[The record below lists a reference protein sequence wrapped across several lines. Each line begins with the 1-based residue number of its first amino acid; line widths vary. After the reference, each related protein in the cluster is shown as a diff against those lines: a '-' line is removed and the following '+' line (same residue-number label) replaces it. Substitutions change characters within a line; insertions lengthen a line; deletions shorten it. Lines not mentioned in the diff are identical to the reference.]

1 MKFSISTK
9 KKIELV
15 DITSQIEYAVEK
27 SGVKSGACVVH
38 APHATVAI
46 VLNEFESN
54 LQRDF
59 EQVFEKILPKIDYAH
74 DHIDNNA
81 TSHLLSGLVGS
92 GRTIPIEDGK
102 LALGTW
108 QRIIF
113 CELDGPRSD
122 REIIVSILKSQ

>member
-1 MKFSISTK
+1 MQFSISTK
-9 KKIELV
+9 KKVELV
-15 DITSQIEYAVEK
+15 DITSQIEYAVER

-46 VLNEFESN
+46 VLNEFEPN

-59 EQVFEKILPKIDYAH
+59 EQVFEKILPKMDYAH

-81 TSHLLSGLVGS
+81 LSHLLSGLIGS

-113 CELDGPRSD
+113 CELDGPRSK
-122 REIIVSILKSQ
+122 REIVVSILKSQ

>member
-1 MKFSISTK
+1 MQFAISTK

-15 DITSQIEYAVEK
+15 DITSQVEYAVER

-46 VLNEFESN
+46 VLNEFEPN
-54 LQRDF
+54 LQQDF
-59 EQVFEKILPKIDYAH
+59 ERVFEKMLPDLDYLH

-81 TSHLLSGLVGS
+81 RAHLLSGMIGS
-92 GRTIPIEDGK
+92 GRVIPVEDGK
-102 LALGTW
+102 LTLGTW

-113 CELDGPRSD
+113 CELDGPRSKRD
-122 REIIVSILKSQ
+122 IVVNVLKSS

>member
-1 MKFSISTK
+1 MQFSISTK
-9 KKIELV
+9 KKVELV
-15 DITSQIEYAVEK
+15 DITSQIEYAVER

-46 VLNEFESN
+46 VLNEFEPN

-59 EQVFEKILPKIDYAH
+59 EQVFEKMLPKMDYAH

-81 TSHLLSGLVGS
+81 LSHLLSGLIGS

-113 CELDGPRSD
+113 CELDGPRSK
-122 REIIVSILKSQ
+122 REIVVSILKSQ

>member
-1 MKFSISTK
+1 MQFSISTK
-9 KKIELV
+9 KKVELV
-15 DITSQIEYAVEK
+15 DITSQIEYAVER

-46 VLNEFESN
+46 VLNEFEPN

-59 EQVFEKILPKIDYAH
+59 EQVFEKMLPKMDYAH

-81 TSHLLSGLVGS
+81 LSHLLSGLIGS

-108 QRIIF
+108 QRIIV
-113 CELDGPRSD
+113 CELDGPRSN
-122 REIIVSILKSQ
+122 REIVVSILKSQ

>member
-1 MKFSISTK
+1 MQFSISTK

-15 DITSQIEYAVEK
+15 DITGQVEYAVEK
-27 SGVKSGACVVH
+27 SGVKSGACVVY

-46 VLNEFESN
+46 VINEFEPN

-59 EQVFEKILPKIDYAH
+59 ENVFEKMLPEMDYMH
-74 DHIDNNA
+74 DNIDNNA
-81 TSHLLSGLVGS
+81 RAHLLSGMVGS

-102 LALGTW
+102 LSLGTW

-113 CELDGPRSD
+113 CELDGPRSA
-122 REIIVSILKSQ
+122 RNIVVNILKS

>member
-1 MKFSISTK
+1 MQFSISTK
-9 KKIELV
+9 KKVELV
-15 DITSQIEYAVEK
+15 DITSQIEYAVER

-46 VLNEFESN
+46 VLNEFEPN

-59 EQVFEKILPKIDYAH
+59 EQVFEKMLPKMDYAH

-81 TSHLLSGLVGS
+81 LSHLLSGLIGS

-113 CELDGPRSD
+113 CELDGPRSN
-122 REIIVSILKSQ
+122 REIVVSILKSQ